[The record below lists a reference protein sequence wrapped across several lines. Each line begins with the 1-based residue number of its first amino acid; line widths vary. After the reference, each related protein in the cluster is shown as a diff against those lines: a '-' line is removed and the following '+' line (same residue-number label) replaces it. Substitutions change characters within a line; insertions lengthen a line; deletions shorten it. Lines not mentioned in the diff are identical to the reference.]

1 MRLHRGAIL
10 AVIVDVETRGIAQA
24 DRRRSA
30 GVCAIP
36 ALADALYGDALGA
49 EADGNRPEILRDVVD
64 ELAVGRQINNL
75 LIDNPVMHPMPRRP
89 TSDAGRRRIF
99 PQGFTETARRLVSKT
114 LKKIAAEVRQRCG
127 GRNIGIDKRGRRAGA
142 RRKGGVSVCA
152 CADDTV
158 ATARIR
164 SKATPMALSPPDA
177 PVSFAREGRGEQ
189 HIHAIQKKRRLKIIQ
204 YATGQRRFAS
214 SFRGGSRCCL

>member
-89 TSDAGRRRIF
+89 RLTRVADEFFRKALPKPLVASFPRRSRKSPPRF
-99 PQGFTETARRLVSKT
+99 VC
-114 LKKIAAEVRQRCG
+114 IAAAEISELTREGVGLGLG
-127 GRNIGIDKRGRRAGA
+127 GRVGSAFALVPTTQSRRPGSGR
-142 RRKGGVSVCA
+142 K
-152 CADDTV
+152 
-158 ATARIR
+158 
-164 SKATPMALSPPDA
+164 
-177 PVSFAREGRGEQ
+177 
-189 HIHAIQKKRRLKIIQ
+189 
-204 YATGQRRFAS
+204 QRRWP
-214 SFRGGSRCCL
+214 